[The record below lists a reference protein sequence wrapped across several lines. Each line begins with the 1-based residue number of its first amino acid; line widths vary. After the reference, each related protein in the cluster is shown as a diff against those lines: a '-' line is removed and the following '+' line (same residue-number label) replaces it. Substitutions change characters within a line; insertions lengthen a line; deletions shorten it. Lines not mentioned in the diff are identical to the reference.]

1 VDKQYMKADINIKHR
16 SIQNLLLSV
25 CCILISLVSYG
36 QVSSSIDSTA
46 IKIGAE
52 LFYKIQVKADTTA
65 LVVFSEE
72 QTFQPLEM
80 INSYAIDTTKKEG
93 YYQLTKTYG
102 LTQFDSGVY
111 TIPKQKIII
120 GDNVFFTDSLQVQ
133 VNTVVVDTTKQKL
146 FDIKPLVQVEKKRS
160 GVWNVLGIILLI
172 SLLISGLLYWFIWR
186 KKPLTEAE
194 KIAALPPYERAK
206 RALEKL
212 DEERYFENEEIKT
225 YYSDLTLILRQ
236 YLDEKVYEQSLEST
250 TDELVSRLQI
260 LEAANQITLSKDTI
274 RNIET
279 ILKRADLVK
288 FAKSKPD
295 FQLAKL
301 DKSTIELEIDHVKDG
316 LPEPTEEELLK
327 DLEYREALARQQ
339 KRKRIKQIAAIVLGV
354 LLITITGFVIRSG
367 FTEVKDTVLRNP
379 SKILLEKTPWVTSEY
394 GAPGITISTP
404 EVLERQNIELPE
416 EMKGKV
422 QMITFTFAGIN
433 TPIDVVVNSSKFAT
447 KPDESGKEK
456 EVPIDLLKV
465 AEGVLDTFEKNGTK
479 NITTRNEQFIT
490 PNGQEGV
497 KSFGTAE
504 FLIEEKLVK
513 GEYIILGFSTP
524 NLLQQVILTWKEND
538 IYADQMIERI
548 LNSIELIKLTQDEK

>member
-1 VDKQYMKADINIKHR
+1 MKIDTIITNYSTK
-16 SIQNLLLSV
+16 NLILSL
-25 CCILISLVSYG
+25 CCILISFVGYG

-52 LFYKIQVKADTTA
+52 LFYKIHVKTDSTS

-111 TIPKQKIII
+111 TIPKQKITI
-120 GDNVFFTDSLQVQ
+120 GNNIFFTDSIQVQ

-146 FDIKPLVQVEKKRS
+146 FDIKPLIEVDKKRS
-160 GVWNVLGIILLI
+160 DIWGTLGIVLLFLLLI
-172 SLLISGLLYWFIWR
+172 GGALYWLIWR

-206 RALEKL
+206 LALEKL
-212 DEERYFENEEIKT
+212 DEDQYFENEEIKT

-250 TDELVSRLQI
+250 TDELMSRLKI
-260 LEAANQITLSKDTI
+260 LKAANQIKLSKETI
-274 RNIET
+274 QNIET

-295 FQLAKL
+295 YQLAKL
-301 DKSTIELEIDHVKDG
+301 DKNTIELEIDHVKEG
-316 LPEPTEEELLK
+316 LPEPTEEELLQ
-327 DLEYREALARQQ
+327 DLVYREALAKQQ
-339 KRKRIKQIAAIVLGV
+339 KRKRIKQIVAIVVGV
-354 LLITITGFVIRSG
+354 FLISLIGLVIRSG

-379 SKILLEKTPWVTSEY
+379 SKLLLEKTPWVTSEY

-404 EVLERQNIELPE
+404 EVLERQMVELPE

-422 QMITFTFAGIN
+422 QTINFAYAGVD
-433 TPIDVVVNSSKFAT
+433 TPIDVVVNSSKYAAQA
-447 KPDESGKEK
+447 DETGKQK
-456 EVPIDLLKV
+456 EVAIDLLKV

-490 PNGQEGV
+490 PNGQEGI
-497 KSFGTAE
+497 KTFGTAE
-504 FLIEEKLVK
+504 FLVEDRLVK
-513 GEYIILGFSTP
+513 GQYIILGFSTP
-524 NLLQQVILTWKEND
+524 NLLQQVLLTWKEED
-538 IYADQMIERI
+538 VYADQMVERI
-548 LNSIELIKLTQDEK
+548 LNSIELIKLTEDEK

>member
-1 VDKQYMKADINIKHR
+1 MKADINIKHR

-250 TDELVSRLQI
+250 TDELVSRLQT

-316 LPEPTEEELLK
+316 LPEPTEKELLK
-327 DLEYREALARQQ
+327 NLEYREALARQQ

>member
-1 VDKQYMKADINIKHR
+1 MKTEISIKHR
-16 SIQNLLLSV
+16 SIQNLILSV
-25 CCILISLVSYG
+25 CYTLLSLVSYG

-80 INSYAIDTTKKEG
+80 INSYAIDTTKKDG

-120 GDNVFFTDSLQVQ
+120 GDKIFFTDSLQVQ

-146 FDIKPLVQVEKKRS
+146 FDIKPLTQVEKS
-160 GVWNVLGIILLI
+160 PSNIWGGLAIFLLGSLIIGGI
-172 SLLISGLLYWFIWR
+172 LYWFVWR
-186 KKPLTEAE
+186 KKPLTEEE
-194 KIAALPPYERAK
+194 KIAALAPYERAK
-206 RALEKL
+206 LALEKL

-250 TDELVSRLQI
+250 TDELVSRLQT
-260 LEAANQITLSKDTI
+260 LEAANQIKLSKETI

-316 LPEPTEEELLK
+316 LPEPTEEELLQDK
-327 DLEYREALARQQ
+327 EYREAIARQQ
-339 KRKRIKQIAAIVLGV
+339 KRKRIKQIVAIVVGV
-354 LLITITGFVIRSG
+354 VLITITGFVIHSG

-379 SKILLEKTPWVTSEY
+379 SKILLEKTPWVKSEY
-394 GAPGITISTP
+394 GAPGIIISTP
-404 EVLERQNIELPE
+404 AVLERQNVELPE
-416 EMKGKV
+416 ELKGKV
-422 QMITFTFAGIN
+422 QMITFAYAGID

-447 KPDESGKEK
+447 KPDEGGKEK
-456 EVPIDLLKV
+456 EVAVDVLKA

-497 KSFGTAE
+497 KTFGTAE
-504 FLIEEKLVK
+504 FLVEDKMIK
-513 GEYIILGFSTP
+513 GEYVILGFSTP
-524 NLLQQVILTWKEND
+524 NLLQQVVLTWKEND
-538 IYADQMIERI
+538 VYADQIIERI
-548 LNSIELIKLTQDEK
+548 LNSIELIKLTPDEK

>member
-1 VDKQYMKADINIKHR
+1 MKADINIKHR

-367 FTEVKDTVLRNP
+367 FTEVKDTMLRNP

-404 EVLERQNIELPE
+404 EVLERQNVELPE

-538 IYADQMIERI
+538 IYADQMMERI